1 MKHEEIITEAQGEPS
16 AAQSAPG
23 EETLEASR
31 GSKTPRVW
39 RLPSPVGD
47 TLLSYVMLGALLLT
61 TLAAG
66 VQVAVTTDVKAAS
79 SRAGLSQPGTPIAG
93 AYRLASTNRSAL
105 RKALA
110 AKPPVSPQVHSSL
123 QTFYQQND
131 LRTAWFFG
139 GVLKPA
145 ALPLL
150 ERLQACPTA
159 ALPGDLQPARLLERA
174 QKMIAE
180 GGEAAAV
187 AALDRDLSAA
197 FLSCVEALRQG
208 APGVHPRQHGW
219 EVDLPGPDGLTL
231 LTKALGSSSGSLGV
245 TEGTQDGTTAED
257 GVRSALEENLP
268 NHPQFQLLAS
278 ALVRYETIAATGG
291 WSTGLK
297 IEDTWKPGDK
307 IALAQ
312 LAKLSARL
320 QKEGFLAAD
329 ANPLPNEPRY
339 EGALVTA
346 IEAYQQARGLAVD
359 GKLGDETVASLN
371 VPVEERIQ
379 QLRINLQRSLWLNE
393 DAAGTAVTVNIPA
406 FRLQVTRGGE
416 IVHRQNVVVG
426 KRSWQTP
433 IFRDQIE
440 LVVTNP
446 TWNVPESIAVD
457 EIIPQLREEPEYLQK
472 KGFQVLSGWGADAE
486 PMDPYAVDWDKV
498 EAGETQIRFRQKPG
512 PTNALG
518 SIKFLFPNSHAV
530 YLHDTPAQRA
540 FLRAD
545 RAQSHGCVRVE
556 NPRELARV
564 LLPED
569 VAERVESRLKGTE
582 PATLSLPEPIPV
594 QLVYM
599 TAWVE
604 EDGRVQFF
612 DDVYEMDSDLGRA
625 VERWNG
631 VPVWLAAD
639 QELPTT
645 ETAQKSPR
653 QPQSDRV
660 AQVAQSSPA
669 NRSRS

>member
-1 MKHEEIITEAQGEPS
+1 MKNEEHVT
-16 AAQSAPG
+16 AAQDDPISDSGDSANSDSDSP
-23 EETLEASR
+23 ASR
-31 GSKTPRVW
+31 LRA
-39 RLPSPVGD
+39 RFGD
-47 TLLSYVMLGALLLT
+47 TFLSYLMLAALLIT

-79 SRAGLSQPGTPIAG
+79 NRDAITDQTTANAGV
-93 AYRLASTNRSAL
+93 YRLASTNRSAM
-105 RKALA
+105 RTALA
-110 AKPPVSPQVHSSL
+110 QEPAVSAEIRSSL

-150 ERLQACPTA
+150 DRLQACPTA
-159 ALPGDLQPARLLERA
+159 SLPGDLQPARLLERA
-174 QKMIAE
+174 QQMIAE
-180 GGEAAAV
+180 GGEAQAV

-219 EVDLPGPDGLTL
+219 EIDLPGPDGLTL
-231 LTKALGSSSGSLGV
+231 LTKALGS
-245 TEGTQDGTTAED
+245 TEGVQDDDAVE
-257 GVRSALEENLP
+257 GVRTAMEANLP
-268 NHPQFQLLAS
+268 RHPQFQRLAA
-278 ALVRYETIAATGG
+278 ALVRYEAIAETGG
-291 WSTGLK
+291 WSTGLE
-297 IEDTWKPGDK
+297 IEDTWEPGDQ
-307 IALAQ
+307 IPLAQ

-320 QKEGFLAAD
+320 QKEGFLPFD
-329 ANPLPNEPRY
+329 ASPMPTQPLY
-339 EGALVTA
+339 EGQLVA
-346 IEAYQQARGLAVD
+346 AVEAYQEARGLAVD
-359 GKLGDETVASLN
+359 GKLGKGTVASLN
-371 VPVEERIQ
+371 VPVAERIQ
-379 QLRINLQRSLWLNE
+379 QLRVNLQRSLWLNE
-393 DAAGTAVTVNIPA
+393 DPAGTAVTVNIPA
-406 FRLQVTRGGE
+406 FRLQVARDGE

-446 TWNVPESIAVD
+446 TWNVPKSIAAD
-457 EIIPQLREEPEYLQK
+457 EIIPQLRKEPGYLER

-486 PMDPYAVDWDKV
+486 PLDPYAVDWDKV
-498 EAGETQIRFRQKPG
+498 EAGEAHVRFRQKPG

-518 SIKFLFPNSHAV
+518 SIKFLFPNHHSV

-556 NPRELARV
+556 KPHELAQV
-564 LLPED
+564 LLPSD
-569 VAERVESRLKGTE
+569 LAERVEDRLEQGSQ
-582 PATLSLPEPIPV
+582 PATVSLKKPIPV

-612 DDVYEMDSDLGRA
+612 DDVYRMDQDLQRA
-625 VERWNG
+625 VDRWNG
-631 VPVWLAAD
+631 VPVWLAAAP
-639 QELPTT
+639 QPELPQT
-645 ETAQKSPR
+645 ETAKLDEDSNQ
-653 QPQSDRV
+653 RV
-660 AQVAQSSPA
+660 AQVLNSRPE
-669 NRSRS
+669 RSRS